1 MIWND
6 WLDEFRWEAQVEG
19 ILHNLRNSLRRVPD
33 IKKLLHESDQ
43 PLLNQFA
50 DRIDICEEALQIL
63 EAAIAENPP
72 LSVKEGGIIKDGY
85 DAKLDQYRDASK
97 NGKAWLAE
105 LEREER
111 ERTGIKTLKIGYN
124 RIFGYFIEITKSN
137 IHLADLERYE
147 RKQTLANAERY
158 ITPELKEKE
167 DLILNAE
174 AEGQELEY
182 QLFSTVRDA
191 MKTHIQT
198 DSTSRKC
205 PK

>member
-1 MIWND
+1 MLKI
-6 WLDEFRWEAQVEG
+6 
-19 ILHNLRNSLRRVPD
+19 RR
-33 IKKLLHESDQ
+33 
-43 PLLNQFA
+43 
-50 DRIDICEEALQIL
+50 
-63 EAAIAENPP
+63 

-111 ERTGIKTLKIGYN
+111 ERTGIKSLKIGYN
-124 RIFGYFIEITKSN
+124 RIFGYYIEITKSN

-174 AEGQELEY
+174 AEGLELEY
-182 QLFSTVRDA
+182 QLFSTVRDS
-191 MKTHIQT
+191 MKTHIRQIQHLASVLSEL
-198 DSTSRKC
+198 DVLLSFAAVSEKRNYVK
-205 PK
+205 PVFPRWKSIGN